1 MLMLYFV
8 VGAII
13 SAYVESG
20 DEEPFNLVQFLI
32 IMVMWLPFLL
42 ECIVAR
48 IFCNDWDDEIDEGD
62 FTDDTF

>member
-8 VGAII
+8 LGAVIGVC
-13 SAYVESG
+13 VELGS
-20 DEEPFNLVQFLI
+20 EEPFNLAQFLI

-42 ECIVAR
+42 ECIVEV
-48 IFCNDWDDEIDEGD
+48 IFHNDWDDEIDEGD